1 MNRVPRT
8 RVAHAFRRT
17 ALPLA
22 SYYAVTLAVPLANG
36 AAQSGAFVE
45 HALAV
50 LVVPPVAIILACTVH
65 TIAHALASACRAAGA
80 SRRCCRQLKCDSL
93 PAILLHKAAPT
104 ATPRPSSRRCEEEP
118 WAQPQR
124 QVVR

>member
-1 MNRVPRT
+1 MTRVPRT
-8 RVAHAFRRT
+8 RVSRAFRRM

-50 LVVPPVAIILACTVH
+50 LVVPPVAIILACTVC
-65 TIAHALASACRAAGA
+65 TIAHALASACRTVGA
-80 SRRCCRQLKCDSL
+80 SPHAGDPDVHR
-93 PAILLHKAAPT
+93 
-104 ATPRPSSRRCEEEP
+104 
-118 WAQPQR
+118 
-124 QVVR
+124 

>member
-50 LVVPPVAIILACTVH
+50 RGVPPVAIILACTVH

-80 SRRCCRQLKCDSL
+80 SRRCCRL
-93 PAILLHKAAPT
+93 P
-104 ATPRPSSRRCEEEP
+104 
-118 WAQPQR
+118 
-124 QVVR
+124 

>member
-8 RVAHAFRRT
+8 RIAHAFRRT

-50 LVVPPVAIILACTVH
+50 LAVPPVAIILACAVH
-65 TIAHALASACRAAGA
+65 AFHSG
-80 SRRCCRQLKCDSL
+80 
-93 PAILLHKAAPT
+93 
-104 ATPRPSSRRCEEEP
+104 
-118 WAQPQR
+118 
-124 QVVR
+124 VVRTFRSAVEAGLKACTTPK